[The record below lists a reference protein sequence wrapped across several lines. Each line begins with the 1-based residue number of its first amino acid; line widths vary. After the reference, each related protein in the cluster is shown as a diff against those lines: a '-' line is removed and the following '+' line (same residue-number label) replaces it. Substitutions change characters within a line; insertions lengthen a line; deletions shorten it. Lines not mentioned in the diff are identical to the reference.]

1 MAVPLLLAC
10 ALTLQVFWQS
20 LQAPPVARADALPP
34 APPATIIRA
43 ASFGEPVAAAQLM
56 LLQLQAFDNQ
66 PGISIPFADLDY
78 GRVLGWLGPALAP
91 THWLAVPMSH
101 SYPAPDIKQGP
112 ESPLFL
118 NSRLT
123 VTGED
128 KYFLRLADGRFVK
141 KSHTLP
147 LGSHL
152 SDPAAV
158 ALQYLGVPYLWG
170 GKSFAGLDCSGLVQL
185 ALHACGHQAP
195 RDSCPQQA
203 LGVPVSGDL
212 RRNDLVFWKG
222 HVGILTAPDRL
233 LHANGHHMQV
243 REEPLAEA
251 ITRIGPAE
259 AIRRLQ

>member
-1 MAVPLLLAC
+1 MDTRRVLSPLLDLHE
-10 ALTLQVFWQS
+10 
-20 LQAPPVARADALPP
+20 APR
-34 APPATIIRA
+34 RA
-43 ASFGEPVAAAQLM
+43 ARRVTQALAGEVLRVSDMAEGWARVELEA
-56 LLQLQAFDNQ
+56 D
-66 PGISIPFADLDY
+66 GYIGFAETE
-78 GRVLGWLGPALAP
+78 WLGPALAP

-118 NSRLT
+118 NSHLT

-128 KYFLRLADGRFVK
+128 KDFLRLADGRFVK

-158 ALQYLGVPYLWG
+158 ALQYLCVPYLWG

-195 RDSCPQQA
+195 RDSGPQQA